1 MPPLLAD
8 IWTRRGLSLI
18 WGASALAKA
27 SPREV
32 VSLRKLFLMA
42 EEGFADTLPSNNGR
56 LLIATGL
63 EGALD
68 ALTPDDAEAWTTDN
82 FRPVLA
88 RFQEAWGGN
97 GALAFWL
104 PSGKARIVSRAVSAV
119 YDWRLPTGYGGKTL
133 PLSELIFSGAGD
145 ELQPIIDASADQS
158 ESWIGL
164 YHPRVS

>member
-8 IWTRRGLSLI
+8 IWTRRGLSLL

-27 SPREV
+27 GPQKV
-32 VSLRKLFLMA
+32 VPLRKLFLMA
-42 EEGFADTLPSNNGR
+42 EGGFADPLPSNNRR
-56 LLIATGL
+56 LLMATGL

-68 ALTPDDAEAWTTDN
+68 ALSPEDAEAWTRDSI
-82 FRPVLA
+82 RPVLE
-88 RFQEAWGGN
+88 RFQDAWDGN

-104 PSGKARIVSRAVSAV
+104 PSGEARIVSRPASAA

-145 ELQPIIDASADQS
+145 ELQPIFDQKAEASAN
-158 ESWIGL
+158 WIGL

>member
-18 WGASALAKA
+18 WGSSALGNAK
-27 SPREV
+27 PQEV
-32 VSLRKLFLMA
+32 VSLRTLFLMA
-42 EEGFADTLPSNNGR
+42 EGEFVDPLPSNSGK

-68 ALTPDDAEAWTTDN
+68 ALSPDEAEAWTTDN

-104 PSGKARIVSRAVSAV
+104 PSGKARIVSRPATAA
-119 YDWRLPTGYGGKTL
+119 YDWRLPAGYEGKTL
-133 PLSELIFSGAGD
+133 PLSELIFSGARD
-145 ELQPIIDASADQS
+145 DLQPIIDAQAGQS
-158 ESWIGL
+158 DSWIGL
-164 YHPRVS
+164 YLPRFS

>member
-18 WGASALAKA
+18 WGASALARA
-27 SPREV
+27 SPQEV
-32 VSLRKLFLMA
+32 VPLRKLFLMA
-42 EEGFADTLPSNNGR
+42 EEGFADPLPSNNGR

-68 ALTPDDAEAWTTDN
+68 ALSPEDAETWTTERI
-82 FRPVLA
+82 RPVLE
-88 RFQEAWGGN
+88 RFQDAWSGN

-104 PSGKARIVSRAVSAV
+104 PSGKARIVSRPASAA
-119 YDWRLPTGYGGKTL
+119 YDWRLPTGYGGKML
-133 PLSELIFSGAGD
+133 PLSELIFSGARD
-145 ELQPIIDASADQS
+145 DLQPIIDGRADQFD
-158 ESWIGL
+158 SWIGL

>member
-27 SPREV
+27 SPQEV
-32 VSLRKLFLMA
+32 VPLRRLFLMA
-42 EEGFADTLPSNNGR
+42 EEEFVDPLPSNNGR

-68 ALTPDDAEAWTTDN
+68 ALSPEDAEAWTTDS
-82 FRPVLA
+82 FRPVLE
-88 RFQEAWGGN
+88 RFQDAWDGN

-104 PSGKARIVSRAVSAV
+104 PSGEARIVSRPASAA

-133 PLSELIFSGAGD
+133 PLSALIFSGAGT
-145 ELQPIIDASADQS
+145 ELQPIIDGGAGSSA
-158 ESWIGL
+158 SWIGL